1 MTQTHRNE
9 VVLVPVQRGPMSGY
23 QARLVSD
30 ETCEWTGEVVRTEIG
45 PRGPWSD
52 ALLVARSRGAEW
64 AERHGYRL
72 AHGY

>member
-1 MTQTHRNE
+1 
-9 VVLVPVQRGPMSGY
+9 MSGY